1 MKGKE
6 GHEAASSFRKTIEN
20 SEATNAL
27 IEAGDKAVE
36 HFSDLAGEV
45 PILKWIVAAGKA
57 VSSVRDYLLV
67 KRIAAFLADFQAIS
81 PEDRRKVIDRLDR
94 EPEYAKRA
102 AEAVLTLLDRVDS
115 EVKAVWVSRGLRAYA
130 AGSITAA
137 QLMRLNWAIERLLI
151 CDAEE
156 IKEAFGRNAGDRGRM
171 WGQSPYALAALSA
184 GLASF
189 DAQWEAGL
197 IRPTDTCELFV
208 RYILNPVESAA

>member
-6 GHEAASSFRKTIEN
+6 GSGAASSFRQTLEN
-20 SEATNAL
+20 PEATSAL

-36 HFSDLAGEV
+36 HFTDLAGEV
-45 PILKWIVAAGKA
+45 PILKWIVAAGKT
-57 VSSVRDYLLV
+57 VSSVRDYFLV

-81 PEDRRKVIDRLDR
+81 PEKRRVVIDRLDR
-94 EPEYAKRA
+94 EPEFAKRA

-130 AGSITAA
+130 AGLVTSA

-151 CDAEE
+151 CDARE
-156 IKEAFGRNAGDRGRM
+156 IVSAFEWVRAEPRRI
-171 WGQSPYALAALSA
+171 WGQSPYALAALSV

-189 DAQWEAGL
+189 DAKWEEGAT
-197 IRPTDTCELFV
+197 RPTELCELFV
-208 RYILNPVESAA
+208 RHIWKPND